1 MGGFS
6 KTLPSSDTGVIQRP
20 SNGST
25 KDTHKR
31 SQLVGVSARLC
42 YKKQVLQPTAQ
53 TMTREAELVIHNSTS
68 VLWAPSYIP
77 SGPNEDV
84 SRQAAA
90 TTSATE
96 STDDKL
102 APLSYGD
109 FDGKVGLKVDTDA
122 PSSKDASLAN
132 DSRVDTK
139 DHGYYTSEQTRVQTA
154 DITAQKDSKTAVFTA
169 QPNGKM
175 LAESDA
181 TQTKTVE
188 TTSKAKEKPWP
199 SWDTAGSLTPN
210 TTALPGNDPPRPDN
224 TPLSPPPHTPLTP
237 LPTTPTHTT
246 PSDKLEIKND
256 FISKFEGERTTE
268 ETGKYATFD
277 PTQYIEYRPGFQA
290 LEDRTSAEALVIGTY
305 HPLPQRCL
313 PLSDLSWLDRKPQER
328 DSLYGKPDIKIFS
341 YLAGD

>member
-1 MGGFS
+1 M
-6 KTLPSSDTGVIQRP
+6 
-20 SNGST
+20 
-25 KDTHKR
+25 
-31 SQLVGVSARLC
+31 SARLC

-68 VLWAPSYIP
+68 VVWAPSYIP

-102 APLSYGD
+102 ASLSYGD
-109 FDGKVGLKVDTDA
+109 FDGKVGLMVDTDA
-122 PSSKDASLAN
+122 TSSKDASLAN
-132 DSRVDTK
+132 DSRVNTK

-154 DITAQKDSKTAVFTA
+154 DITAQKDAKTAVFTA

-181 TQTKTVE
+181 ATQTKTVE
-188 TTSKAKEKPWP
+188 TTSKAMKKPWP
-199 SWDTAGSLTPN
+199 SWDTAGQHSLTPT
-210 TTALPGNDPPRPDN
+210 TTALPGIEPPRPDN
-224 TPLSPPPHTPLTP
+224 TPPHHTA

-246 PSDKLEIKND
+246 PSDKPENKND
-256 FISKFEGERTTE
+256 FISKFEGKRTTE
-268 ETGKYATFD
+268 ETGEYATFD
-277 PTQYIEYRPGFQA
+277 PTQYIEYRPGFQPV
-290 LEDRTSAEALVIGTY
+290 EDRTSAEALVVGTY
-305 HPLPQRCL
+305 HPLPQWCL